1 MEYYEVAAKWWAD
14 KLRDPPK
21 ETPKDLSSFSEEDY
35 ETFFMRRYQRIEL
48 GDTKERIDKF
58 QKILSES
65 IKREVEVKGE
75 VIIAVDY
82 MISYIF
88 GEQSISTRIYP
99 PSFFFQEALEK
110 AHISWINLPLK
121 AIMWVS
127 PKEATVTRGYE
138 NPKTRI
144 FTSEAT

>member
-21 ETPKDLSSFSEEDY
+21 ETPKDLSSFTDEDY
-35 ETFFMRRYQRIEL
+35 EAFFMRRYQRIEL

-58 QKILSES
+58 QEILSES
-65 IKREVEVKGE
+65 IKKEVEAKE
-75 VIIAVDY
+75 EIIIAVDF

-110 AHISWINLPLK
+110 ANISWLNIPLRG
-121 AIMWVS
+121 IMWVS
-127 PKEATVTRGYE
+127 SKEVTVTRGQG
-138 NPKTRI
+138 NPRTRI